1 MNHLDI
7 TPDTPDS
14 HLFRMWA
21 NQAIDLDRLDMASAL
36 LRLAIQARRM
46 EAAGAQAVSVPFVG
60 ATRPEAPARL
70 RVVTHNGAD
79 GSTAYE
85 AVATMNSP
93 SVMPIADAAATQIFG
108 QVAERTLGVPEAHR
122 CNASITFGN
131 VEGSCAGVCYWQVGQ
146 VGDATTAAV
155 QAGWRHLDP
164 ELDQDHTPVIVLN

>member
-46 EAAGAQAVSVPFVG
+46 EQTGAQAVAVPFVG
-60 ATRPEAPARL
+60 STRPETPARL

-85 AVATMNSP
+85 AVATMTAPAP
-93 SVMPIADAAATQIFG
+93 SLADAAATQIFG
-108 QVAERTLGVPEAHR
+108 QVAERNLGVPEAHR
-122 CNASITFGN
+122 CTAGIRFGS
-131 VEGSCAGVCYWQVGQ
+131 VEGVCAAVCYWQVGQ
-146 VGDATTAAV
+146 IGDASHPAV
-155 QAGWRHLDP
+155 QAGWKHLDP
-164 ELDQDHTPVIVLN
+164 ELDQDHEPVIVVN